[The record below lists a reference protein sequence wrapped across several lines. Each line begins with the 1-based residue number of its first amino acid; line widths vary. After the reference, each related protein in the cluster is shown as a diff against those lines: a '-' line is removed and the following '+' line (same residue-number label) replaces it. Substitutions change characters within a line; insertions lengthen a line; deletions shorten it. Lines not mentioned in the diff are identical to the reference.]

1 MWPITSMDSK
11 YNGNTQ
17 RKLYFYMFIQCLD
30 QVMIHKKK
38 PKTTFYSNL
47 HLRFLQSLHSTKYHL
62 YSVFFVLTNYY
73 LFKVQDRCVLLS
85 ALEINR
91 WGRSSAKYFCC
102 LESMQ
107 KKYIFW
113 TFLLYLSILF
123 LFSILEFFRWASG
136 KREFD
141 TFRNSVVIELLSILF
156 YNMKIEVFKKS
167 VFVTHSSWS
176 YSYFIRSNKLF
187 VCPAAGGPLQNCVFW
202 SDAHAI
208 MKQL

>member
-1 MWPITSMDSK
+1 
-11 YNGNTQ
+11 
-17 RKLYFYMFIQCLD
+17 MFIQCLD
-30 QVMIHKKK
+30 QVMIHKKNQK
-38 PKTTFYSNL
+38 SHFLFKFTPPFPSIITFNKIS
-47 HLRFLQSLHSTKYHL
+47 FI

-102 LESMQ
+102 LESMR

-113 TFLLYLSILF
+113 TFLLYFSILF
-123 LFSILEFFRWASG
+123 CFFDSTCVEFFRWASG

-156 YNMKIEVFKKS
+156 YSMKIDVFKKS
-167 VFVTHSSWS
+167 VYVTHSSWS

-187 VCPAAGGPLQNCVFW
+187 LCPAAGGPLQNCVFW

-208 MKQL
+208 MK